1 MDFRIYHHVNN
12 WARAHGGFVHGL
24 ATLENA
30 LVVLIVLMAVALWFA
45 ARPGGSSKWKLAAT
59 AGLAS
64 GALAYVVNQ
73 VIHAIHD
80 RARPYDAHAGVWH
93 PYATSHDA
101 SFPSD
106 HSSAAYGIAF
116 GVLLVDRAAGA
127 VFLVVATVLAWLRVV
142 IGFHY
147 PGDILA
153 GVGVGLVCALV
164 VVRLLRPFLLWCVRL
179 VERATDPLLRP
190 LWRRPTP

>member
-1 MDFRIYHHVNN
+1 MDFRLYHDVNV
-12 WARAHGGFVHGL
+12 WARHHAGLVHAL
-24 ATLENA
+24 SVLENA

-45 ARPGGSSKWKLAAT
+45 ARPGGSRKWKLAAA

-64 GALAYVVNQ
+64 GALGYAVNQ
-73 VIHAIHD
+73 VIHAFYD

-93 PYATSHDA
+93 PYANSHDA

-116 GVLLVDRAAGA
+116 GVLLVDAAAGA
-127 VFLVVATVLAWLRVV
+127 VFLVVATVLAWLRVL

-147 PGDILA
+147 PGDIGA
-153 GVGVGLVCALV
+153 GLLVGLACALV
-164 VVRLLRPFLLWCVRL
+164 AVRLLRPLLLRCVQL

-190 LWRRPTP
+190 LWRRTAP